1 MTGFDYMS
9 RTNQEQEFISHT
21 CMIVMTIIS
30 GVQLHIQLLY
40 LTYHN
45 WTAH

>member
-1 MTGFDYMS
+1 MTGFDYVS
-9 RTNQEQEFISHT
+9 RTNQEQEFISD
-21 CMIVMTIIS
+21 MIVMTIIS
-30 GVQLHIQLLY
+30 GDQLDIQLLY